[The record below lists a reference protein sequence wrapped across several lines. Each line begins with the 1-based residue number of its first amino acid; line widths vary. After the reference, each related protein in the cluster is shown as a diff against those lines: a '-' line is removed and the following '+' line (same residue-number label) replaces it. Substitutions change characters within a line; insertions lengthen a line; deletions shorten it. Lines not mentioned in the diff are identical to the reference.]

1 MNLGR
6 LSINQPILAMVLSIV
21 LLIVGAIAYT
31 TLPVSEYPQVV
42 PPTVVVTTQYPGAS
56 AQTVSD
62 TVAAPIEQEING
74 VEDML
79 YLYSQATSNGQ
90 LTITVTFKLGTDL
103 DKAQVLV
110 QNRVAIAQPRL
121 PEEVQRNGV
130 VTRKNSPDIL
140 MVVFMLSPDDTFDQ
154 LYISN
159 YALLQVRDQL
169 LRLDGVGD
177 IQMFG
182 ARDYSMRLWLDP
194 DKIAT
199 LGLTAGE
206 VVAAIRAQNVQIAG
220 GQIAEPPIADRAFS
234 PNLTF
239 TGRLKDPK
247 QFEEIVVKAGADG
260 RTVKLRDVARIEL
273 GALAYS
279 TNSFLLRKSA
289 VAMLVTQRPGSNAL
303 ATAKSISNTMER
315 LKTSFPRGLDYN
327 IGYNPTEFIA
337 QSVSELIKTIY
348 EAMALVVIVVLVFLQ
363 GWRPAIIPIIAIP
376 VSLVGTF
383 AVMAALGFSIN
394 NLTLFGLVLAVGIV
408 VDDAIVVVEN
418 VERHLE
424 HGMSRRDAALRTMEE
439 VGGALVS
446 IALVLCA
453 VFVPT
458 AFLGGISGQFF
469 QQFAVTIAVA
479 TAISC
484 FCSLTLSP
492 ALASLIL
499 QPHADKRPPAS
510 WNFIARGW
518 DWFTGLFNRGF
529 DRLSHG
535 YAGAANFVI
544 RHSVVM
550 LLVYVALIGSAG
562 WLLMTTPQGF
572 IPAQDR
578 GYVIVS
584 VQLPGAASLARTTE
598 VVREIERIAL
608 DTPGIIRV
616 AAFAGFSGATRT
628 QASNAAALFPVF
640 EDAEVRHKKGLSANA
655 VANDL
660 RKRLASIQ
668 GAFIIVIPPP
678 AVPGIGTGGGFTMR
692 IQDRQGRGSEML
704 AAATDELVGAARKA
718 PGLTQVFSPFSANT
732 PQLFVDIDRV
742 KAQKLGVPIAGI
754 TDTIQ
759 TYFGSSYV
767 NDFNLFGR
775 TYHVTAQADLP
786 FRKESADLARLR
798 TRNAA
803 GDMVMLGS
811 VVDFRDVSGPD
822 RVARYNLYPASELQ
836 GDTLPGTSSA
846 TAINTMKK
854 LAEETL
860 PSGFAYRVDGSVLS
874 AGHRRQYRP
883 PRVPDLRAVRVSG
896 AGGAIWQLEPAVRG
910 HPDRADVPAGRDYR
924 RADHGAGRQHPDPD
938 RVRGAGGVGGQERHS
953 DRRVRARY
961 RTRRKGA
968 AGGGDRSL
976 PVAAAADPDDL
987 VRVHSRRAAAGDF
1000 LGLGVGDAAGGRRR
1014 RVLRHDW
1021 RDAVRPG
1028 LHADLL
1034 RHRPEPGGREGRQEA
1049 GRGVIRGDPVAIP
1062 PSFRARAAPR
1072 NGRSQEL
1079 PMRRRCQRKP
1089 ILLAYP
1095 KWMGS
1100 RGVMNSVGRF
1110 L

>member
-21 LLIVGAIAYT
+21 LLIVGAIAYP

-42 PPTVVVTTQYPGAS
+42 PPTVTVTTLYPGAS

-159 YALLQVRDQL
+159 YTSLQVRDEL

-177 IQMFG
+177 IQMYG

-194 DKIAT
+194 DRIANV
-199 LGLTAGE
+199 GLTSTE
-206 VVAAIRAQNVQIAG
+206 VLAAIRAQNLQIAG
-220 GQIAEPPIADRAFS
+220 GQIAEPPISDRAFQ
-234 PNLTF
+234 PNLVF
-239 TGRLKDPK
+239 TGRLKDIG
-247 QFEEIVVKAGADG
+247 QFEDIVVKASPDG
-260 RTVKLRDVARIEL
+260 RTVRLRDVARVEL
-273 GALAYS
+273 GALSYATS
-279 TNSFLLRKSA
+279 SFILRKSA
-289 VAMLVTQRPGSNAL
+289 VAMVVTQRPGSNAL
-303 ATAKSISNTMER
+303 ATANHISETMAK
-315 LKTSFPRGLDYN
+315 LKTSFPTGLDYN
-327 IGYNPTEFIA
+327 IGYNPSEFID
-337 QSVSELIKTIY
+337 QSVHELIKAVY

-418 VERHLE
+418 VERHLK
-424 HGMSRRDAALRTMEE
+424 HGLSRREAALKTMAE

-469 QQFAVTIAVA
+469 RQFAVTIAVA
-479 TAISC
+479 TAISL

-499 QPHADKRPPAS
+499 TPHEEKRPPAR
-510 WNFIARGW
+510 WNVIARGW
-518 DWFTGLFNRGF
+518 GSFTALFNRIF
-529 DRLSHG
+529 DRLARG
-535 YAGAANFVI
+535 YAAMADFFI
-544 RHSVVM
+544 RHTTVM
-550 LLVYVALIGSAG
+550 LMIYLALIGSAG
-562 WLLMTTPQGF
+562 WLLVSTPQGF

-578 GYVIVS
+578 GYLIIS
-584 VQLPGAASLARTTE
+584 VQLPGAASLARTTA

-608 DTPGIIRV
+608 DTPGIVRV

-628 QASNAAALFPVF
+628 QSGNAAALFPVF
-640 EDAEVRHKKGLSANA
+640 DEPEARHNKGWSANA
-655 VANDL
+655 ITAEL
-660 RKRLASIQ
+660 RKRLSVIQSASV
-668 GAFIIVIPPP
+668 IVIPPP
-678 AVPGIGTGGGFTMR
+678 AVPGIGTGGGFSIR
-692 IQDRQGRGSEML
+692 IQDRQGRGPELL
-704 AAATDELVGAARKA
+704 AAATDELVAAARKS
-718 PGLTQVFSPFSANT
+718 PSLTSVFSPFAANT

-742 KAQKLGVPIAGI
+742 KAQKIGVPIANI
-754 TDTIQ
+754 NDTIQ
-759 TYFGSSYV
+759 TYFGSTYV

-786 FRKESADLARLR
+786 FREEATDLARLR

-811 VVDFRDVSGPD
+811 VVDFKDISGPD
-822 RVARYNLYPASELQ
+822 RVARYNLYRASELL
-836 GDTLPGTSSA
+836 GEPAPGVSST
-846 TAINTMKK
+846 TALNTIKQ
-854 LAEETL
+854 LADETL
-860 PSGFAYRVDGSVLS
+860 PTGFSFEWTDLSYQQVTGGNAGLYVFPICVLFVYLVLAAQYGSWTLPFAVILIVPMCLFAATIGVRIMGQDVNILTQIGFVVLVGLAAKNAILIVEFARDIELQGRSRLEAVIEACRLRLRPILMTSFAFILGVLPLVVSTGSGSEM
-874 AGHRRQYRP
+874 RQ
-883 PRVPDLRAVRVSG
+883 AVGVAVFFGMLGVTLFGLIFTPIFYMVVRNLVEG
-896 AGGAIWQLEPAVRG
+896 KNEGEPTQTTA
-910 HPDRADVPAGRDYR
+910 
-924 RADHGAGRQHPDPD
+924 
-938 RVRGAGGVGGQERHS
+938 VGGDE
-953 DRRVRARY
+953 
-961 RTRRKGA
+961 
-968 AGGGDRSL
+968 
-976 PVAAAADPDDL
+976 
-987 VRVHSRRAAAGDF
+987 
-1000 LGLGVGDAAGGRRR
+1000 
-1014 RVLRHDW
+1014 LR
-1021 RDAVRPG
+1021 
-1028 LHADLL
+1028 
-1034 RHRPEPGGREGRQEA
+1034 
-1049 GRGVIRGDPVAIP
+1049 
-1062 PSFRARAAPR
+1062 
-1072 NGRSQEL
+1072 
-1079 PMRRRCQRKP
+1079 
-1089 ILLAYP
+1089 
-1095 KWMGS
+1095 
-1100 RGVMNSVGRF
+1100 
-1110 L
+1110 

>member
-6 LSINQPILAMVLSIV
+6 LSVNQPILAMVLSIV
-21 LLIVGAIAYT
+21 LLIVGAIAYQ

-42 PPTVVVTTQYPGAS
+42 PPTVTVTTQYPGAS

-140 MVVFMLSPDDTFDQ
+140 MVVFMLSPDDSFDQ

-159 YALLQVRDQL
+159 YTLLQVRDQL

-194 DKIAT
+194 DKIAS
-199 LGLTAGE
+199 LGMTSSD
-206 VVAAIRAQNVQIAG
+206 VIAAVRAQNLQIAG
-220 GQIAEPPIADRAFS
+220 GQIAEPPIADRAFQ
-234 PNLTF
+234 PNLVF
-239 TGRLKDPK
+239 TGRLKDIR
-247 QFEEIVVKAGADG
+247 QFEDIVVKAGSDG
-260 RTVKLRDVARIEL
+260 RTVRLRDVARIEL
-273 GALAYS
+273 GALAYT
-279 TNSFLLRKSA
+279 TNSFILRKSA
-289 VAMLVTQRPGSNAL
+289 VAMVVTQRPGSNAL
-303 ATAKSISNTMER
+303 ATAKHISDTMVQ
-315 LKTSFPRGLDYN
+315 LKTSFPKGLDYN

-337 QSVSELIKTIY
+337 QSIHELIKTIY

-363 GWRPAIIPIIAIP
+363 GWRPSIIPIVAIP

-383 AVMAALGFSIN
+383 AAMAALGFGIN

-418 VERHLE
+418 VERHLQL
-424 HGMSRRDAALRTMEE
+424 GMSRREAALKTMEE

-458 AFLGGISGQFF
+458 AFLGGISGRFF

-492 ALASLIL
+492 ALASKIL
-499 QPHADKRPPAS
+499 TPHEEKCRPAR
-510 WNFIARGW
+510 WNIIARGW
-518 DWFTGLFNRGF
+518 DSFTVLFNRIF
-529 DRLSHG
+529 DRLAHG
-535 YAGAANFVI
+535 YAAAAYFVI
-544 RHSVVM
+544 RHTVVM
-550 LLVYVALIGSAG
+550 LAIYVALIGSAG
-562 WLLMTTPQGF
+562 WLLATTSQGF

-578 GYVIVS
+578 GYLIIS
-584 VQLPGAASLARTTE
+584 VQLPGAASLVRTTA

-608 DTPGIIRV
+608 DTPGIVRV

-628 QASNAAALFPVF
+628 QAGNAAALFPVF
-640 EDAEVRHKKGLSANA
+640 DDPEARVRKGLTASVITAN
-655 VANDL
+655 L
-660 RKRLASIQ
+660 RKRLSAIQ
-668 GAFIIVIPPP
+668 GAFVIVIPPP
-678 AVPGIGTGGGFTMR
+678 AVPGIGTGGGFAIR
-692 IQDRQGRGSEML
+692 IQDRQGRGPEL
-704 AAATDELVGAARKA
+704 LGAATDELVAAARKS
-718 PGLTQVFSPFSANT
+718 PNLTSVFSPFTANT

-742 KAQKLGVPIAGI
+742 KAQKLGVPIASI
-754 TDTIQ
+754 NDTIQ
-759 TYFGSSYV
+759 TYFGSTYV

-786 FRKESADLARLR
+786 FRREASDLARLR

-811 VVDFRDVSGPD
+811 VVDFKDVSGPD
-822 RVARYNLYPASELQ
+822 RVARYNLYSASELQ
-836 GDTLPGTSSA
+836 GEPAPGVSSR
-846 TAINTMKK
+846 TALNTIKQ
-854 LAEETL
+854 LADKTL
-860 PSGFAYRVDGSVLS
+860 PSGFSFEWTDLSYQQVTGGNAGLYVFPICVLFVYLVLAAQYGSWTLPLAVILIVPMCLFAATIGVRIMGLDINILTQIGFVVLVGL
-874 AGHRRQYRP
+874 AAKNAILIVEFARDIEFRGKPRLEAVIEACRLRLRP
-883 PRVPDLRAVRVSG
+883 ILMTSFAF
-896 AGGAIWQLEPAVRG
+896 I
-910 HPDRADVPAGRDYR
+910 
-924 RADHGAGRQHPDPD
+924 
-938 RVRGAGGVGGQERHS
+938 
-953 DRRVRARY
+953 
-961 RTRRKGA
+961 
-968 AGGGDRSL
+968 
-976 PVAAAADPDDL
+976 
-987 VRVHSRRAAAGDF
+987 
-1000 LGLGVGDAAGGRRR
+1000 LGVLPLILSTGSGSEMREAVGVAVFFGMLGVTLFGLIFTPIFYMVVRNLAEGKNEGKPTQSIATAA
-1014 RVLRHDW
+1014 
-1021 RDAVRPG
+1021 
-1028 LHADLL
+1028 
-1034 RHRPEPGGREGRQEA
+1034 E
-1049 GRGVIRGDPVAIP
+1049 
-1062 PSFRARAAPR
+1062 
-1072 NGRSQEL
+1072 
-1079 PMRRRCQRKP
+1079 
-1089 ILLAYP
+1089 
-1095 KWMGS
+1095 
-1100 RGVMNSVGRF
+1100 
-1110 L
+1110 

>member
-1 MNLGR
+1 MNLGK
-6 LSINQPILAMVLSIV
+6 LSVNQPILAMVLSIV
-21 LLIVGAIAYT
+21 LLIVGAIAYQ
-31 TLPVSEYPQVV
+31 TLPVSEYPQAV
-42 PPTVVVTTQYPGAS
+42 PPTVTVTTQYPGAS

-140 MVVFMLSPDDTFDQ
+140 MAVFVLSPDDSFDQ

-159 YALLQVRDQL
+159 YTLLQVRDQL

-182 ARDYSMRLWLDP
+182 ARDYSMRLWFDP
-194 DKIAT
+194 DRIAN
-199 LGLTAGE
+199 LGLTSTE
-206 VVAAIRAQNVQIAG
+206 VLAAIRAQNLQIAG
-220 GQIAEPPIADRAFS
+220 GQIAEPPIADRAFQ
-234 PNLTF
+234 PNLVF
-239 TGRLKDPK
+239 TGRLKDIR
-247 QFEEIVVKAGADG
+247 QFEDIVVKAGSDG
-260 RTVKLRDVARIEL
+260 RIVRLRDVARVEL
-273 GALAYS
+273 GALSYATS
-279 TNSFLLRKSA
+279 SRILRKSA
-289 VAMLVTQRPGSNAL
+289 VAMVVTQRPGSNAL
-303 ATAKSISNTMER
+303 DTAKAISNTMAK
-315 LKTSFPRGLDYN
+315 LKESFPKGLDYN

-337 QSVSELIKTIY
+337 QSVHELIKTVY

-383 AVMAALGFSIN
+383 AVMSVLGFSIN

-424 HGMSRRDAALRTMEE
+424 HGMSRRDAALKTMGE

-492 ALASLIL
+492 ALASQIL
-499 QPHADKRPPAS
+499 VQHGEKQPPAR
-510 WNFIARGW
+510 WNIIARGW
-518 DWFTGLFNRGF
+518 DSFTALFNRVF
-529 DRLSHG
+529 DRLAQG
-535 YAGAANFVI
+535 YAGVADFVI
-544 RHSVVM
+544 RHTVVM
-550 LLVYVALIGSAG
+550 LAIYLVLIGSAG
-562 WLLMTTPQGF
+562 WLLATTSQGF

-578 GYVIVS
+578 GYLIIS
-584 VQLPGAASLARTTE
+584 AQLPGAASLARTTA

-608 DTPGIIRV
+608 DTPGIVRV
-616 AAFAGFSGATRT
+616 GAFSGFSGATRT
-628 QASNAAALFPVF
+628 QAGNAAALFPVF
-640 EDAEVRHKKGLSANA
+640 DEPEVRQKKGLSADA
-655 VANDL
+655 ITADL
-660 RKRLASIQ
+660 RKRLSVIQ

-678 AVPGIGTGGGFTMR
+678 AVPGIGTGGGFTIR
-692 IQDRQGRGSEML
+692 IQDRQGRGPELL
-704 AAATDELVGAARKA
+704 AAATDELVQAARKS
-718 PGLTQVFSPFSANT
+718 PNLTSVFSPFSANT

-742 KAQKLGVPIAGI
+742 KAQKLGVPIANI
-754 TDTIQ
+754 NDTIQ
-759 TYFGSSYV
+759 TYFGSTYV

-786 FRKESADLARLR
+786 FRKDSPDLARLR

-811 VVDFRDVSGPD
+811 IVDFKDVSGPD
-822 RVARYNLYPASELQ
+822 RVARYNLYSASELQ
-836 GDTLPGTSSA
+836 GEPAPGVSST
-846 TAINTMKK
+846 TALNTIEQ
-854 LAEETL
+854 LADQTL
-860 PSGFAYRVDGSVLS
+860 PSGFSFEWTDLSYQQVTGGNAGLYVFPICVLFVYLVLAAQYGSWTLPFAVILIVPMCLFAATIGVRIMGQDVNILTQIGFVVLVGLAAKNAILIVEFARDIELEGRPRLDAVIEACRLRLRPILMTS
-874 AGHRRQYRP
+874 FAFILGVLPLVVSTGSGSEMRQ
-883 PRVPDLRAVRVSG
+883 AVGV
-896 AGGAIWQLEPAVRG
+896 AVFFG
-910 HPDRADVPAGRDYR
+910 MLGVTLFGLIFTPIFYMV
-924 RADHGAGRQHPDPD
+924 
-938 RVRGAGGVGGQERHS
+938 VRNLAEGKNEGKKDQ
-953 DRRVRARY
+953 
-961 RTRRKGA
+961 TT
-968 AGGGDRSL
+968 
-976 PVAAAADPDDL
+976 AAAA
-987 VRVHSRRAAAGDF
+987 
-1000 LGLGVGDAAGGRRR
+1000 
-1014 RVLRHDW
+1014 
-1021 RDAVRPG
+1021 
-1028 LHADLL
+1028 
-1034 RHRPEPGGREGRQEA
+1034 E
-1049 GRGVIRGDPVAIP
+1049 
-1062 PSFRARAAPR
+1062 
-1072 NGRSQEL
+1072 
-1079 PMRRRCQRKP
+1079 
-1089 ILLAYP
+1089 
-1095 KWMGS
+1095 
-1100 RGVMNSVGRF
+1100 
-1110 L
+1110 

>member
-31 TLPVSEYPQVV
+31 TLPVAEYPQVV
-42 PPTVVVTTQYPGAS
+42 PPTVVVTAQYPGAS
-56 AQTVSD
+56 AQTISD
-62 TVAAPIEQEING
+62 TVAAPIEQQING

-110 QNRVAIAQPRL
+110 QNRVAIAQPQL

-159 YALLQVRDQL
+159 YALLQIRDQL
-169 LRLDGVGD
+169 LRLDGIGD
-177 IQMFG
+177 IQIFG

-194 DKIAT
+194 DKISN
-199 LGLTAGE
+199 LGLTAGD
-206 VVAAIRAQNVQIAG
+206 VVAAIRAQNLQITG
-220 GQIAEPPIADRAFS
+220 GQFASPPIADRAFQ

-239 TGRLKDPK
+239 TGRLKDPS
-247 QFEEIVVKAGADG
+247 QFEDIVVKAGQDG
-260 RTVKLRDVARIEL
+260 RIVRLRDVARIEL
-273 GALAYS
+273 GALDYS
-279 TNSFLLRKSA
+279 TNSFLLRKTA

-303 ATAKSISNTMER
+303 ATAKGISDTMTK
-315 LKTSFPRGLDYN
+315 LKASFPKGLDYN

-337 QSVSELIKTIY
+337 QSISELIKTIY
-348 EAMALVVIVVLVFLQ
+348 EAMILVVIVVLVFLQ

-383 AVMAALGFSIN
+383 AAMAALGFAIN

-424 HGMSRRDAALRTMEE
+424 HGMSRRDAALKTMEE

-492 ALASLIL
+492 ALASQILIPL
-499 QPHADKRPPAS
+499 EEKRPPAA
-510 WNFIARGW
+510 WNLLARGW
-518 DWFTGLFNRGF
+518 QKFTGVFNRGF

-535 YAGAANFVI
+535 YASAAGFVI
-544 RHSVVM
+544 RHRVAM
-550 LLVYVALIGSAG
+550 LLIYIVLIGSAG
-562 WLLMTTPQGF
+562 WLLATTPQGY

-584 VQLPGAASLARTTE
+584 AQLPGAASLARTTE
-598 VVREIERIAL
+598 IVRRIESIAL

-616 AAFAGFSGATRT
+616 AAFAGLSGATRT

-640 EDAEVRHKKGLSANA
+640 EEPEIRLKKGLTAA
-655 VANDL
+655 AITADL
-660 RKRLASIQ
+660 RKRLSAIE

-678 AVPGIGTGGGFTMR
+678 SIPGIGTGGGFTMR
-692 IQDRQGRGSEML
+692 IQDRQGRGSQLL
-704 AAATDELVGAARKA
+704 AAATDELVNAARKA
-718 PGLTQVFSPFSANT
+718 PGLTSVFSPYTANT
-732 PQLFVDIDRV
+732 PQVFVDIDRV
-742 KAQKLGVPIAGI
+742 KAQKLGVPIANL
-754 TDTIQ
+754 TDTIE
-759 TYFGSSYV
+759 TYFGSAYV

-786 FRKESADLARLR
+786 FRKEHADLSRLR
-798 TRNAA
+798 TRNAN

-811 VVDFRDVSGPD
+811 VVDFRDISGPD

-836 GDTLPGTSSA
+836 GEGLPGVSST
-846 TAINTMKK
+846 TAINTMKR
-854 LAEETL
+854 LADETL
-860 PSGFAYRVDGSVLS
+860 PSGFSFEWTDLSYQQVTGGNAGLLVFPICVLFVYLVLAAQYGSWTLPFAVILIVPMCLFAATIGVRIMGQDVNILTQIGFVVLVGLAAKNAILIVEFARDIENEGRDRLDAVIEACRLRLRPILMTSFAFILGVLPLVVSTGSGSEMRQAVGVAVFFGMLGVTLFGLIFTPIFYMVVRNLADG
-874 AGHRRQYRP
+874 AKRKKP
-883 PRVPDLRAVRVSG
+883 
-896 AGGAIWQLEPAVRG
+896 EPAT
-910 HPDRADVPAGRDYR
+910 A
-924 RADHGAGRQHPDPD
+924 
-938 RVRGAGGVGGQERHS
+938 S
-953 DRRVRARY
+953 
-961 RTRRKGA
+961 
-968 AGGGDRSL
+968 
-976 PVAAAADPDDL
+976 
-987 VRVHSRRAAAGDF
+987 
-1000 LGLGVGDAAGGRRR
+1000 
-1014 RVLRHDW
+1014 
-1021 RDAVRPG
+1021 
-1028 LHADLL
+1028 
-1034 RHRPEPGGREGRQEA
+1034 
-1049 GRGVIRGDPVAIP
+1049 
-1062 PSFRARAAPR
+1062 
-1072 NGRSQEL
+1072 
-1079 PMRRRCQRKP
+1079 
-1089 ILLAYP
+1089 
-1095 KWMGS
+1095 
-1100 RGVMNSVGRF
+1100 
-1110 L
+1110 

>member
-1 MNLGR
+1 MNLGQ
-6 LSINQPILAMVLSIV
+6 LSINRPILAMVLSIV

-31 TLPVSEYPQVV
+31 TLPVAEYPQVV

-140 MVVFMLSPDDTFDQ
+140 MVVFMLSPDDSFDQ

-169 LRLDGVGD
+169 LRLDGIGD

-182 ARDYSMRLWLDP
+182 ARDYSMRLWLNP
-194 DKIAT
+194 DRIAD
-199 LGLTAGE
+199 LGMTAGD
-206 VVAAIRAQNVQIAG
+206 VVAAVRAQNLQITG
-220 GQIAEPPIADRAFS
+220 GQIAEPPIEDRAFQ

-239 TGRLKDPK
+239 TGRLRDPQ
-247 QFEEIVVKAGADG
+247 QFEDIVVKAGADG
-260 RTVKLRDVARIEL
+260 RTVRLRDVARIEL

-289 VAMLVTQRPGSNAL
+289 VALLVTQRPGSNAL
-303 ATAKSISNTMER
+303 ATAKNISNAMVK
-315 LKTSFPRGLDYN
+315 LKANFPHGLDYN

-348 EAMALVVIVVLVFLQ
+348 EAMLLVVIVVLVFLQ
-363 GWRPAIIPIIAIP
+363 GWRPAIIPIVAIP

-418 VERHLE
+418 VERHLRD
-424 HGMSRRDAALRTMEE
+424 GMSRRDAALKTMEE

-492 ALASLIL
+492 ALASQIL
-499 QPHADKRPPAS
+499 QPHEEKRPPAG

-518 DWFTGLFNRGF
+518 GKFTGVFNRVF

-535 YAGAANFVI
+535 YGNVANFVI
-544 RHSVVM
+544 RHTAVM
-550 LLVYVALIGSAG
+550 LLIYVALIGSAG
-562 WLLMTTPQGF
+562 WLLAITAQGF

-598 VVREIERIAL
+598 VVRQIEKIAL
-608 DTPGIIRV
+608 DTPGIVRV

-628 QASNAAALFPVF
+628 QAGNAAALFPVF
-640 EDAEVRHKKGLSANA
+640 EEPEVRLKKGLSATA
-655 VANDL
+655 ITAEL
-660 RKRLASIQ
+660 RKRLAALQ

-692 IQDRQGRGSEML
+692 IQDRQGRGSELL

-718 PGLTQVFSPFSANT
+718 PGLTSVFSPFTANT
-732 PQLFVDIDRV
+732 PQLFVNIDRV
-742 KAQKLGVPIAGI
+742 KAQKLGVPIQNV

-759 TYFGSSYV
+759 TYFGSTYI

-786 FRKESADLARLR
+786 FRKETADLARLR

-803 GDMVMLGS
+803 GDMVLLGN
-811 VVDFRDVSGPD
+811 VVNFRDLSGPD

-836 GDTLPGTSSA
+836 GDTTPGTSSA
-846 TAINTMKK
+846 TAIDIMKR
-854 LAEETL
+854 LAEQTL
-860 PSGFAYRVDGSVLS
+860 PGGFSYEWTDLSYQQVTGGNTGLYVFPICVLFVFLVLAAQYGSWSLPFAVILIVPMCLLAATIGVRIMGQDVNILTQIGFVVLVGLAAKNAILIVEFARDIELEGRKRLDAVIEACRLRLRPILMTSFAFILGVLPLVVSSGSGSEM
-874 AGHRRQYRP
+874 RQAVGVAVFFGMLGVTLFGLIFTPIFYIIVR
-883 PRVPDLRAVRVSG
+883 DL
-896 AGGAIWQLEPAVRG
+896 
-910 HPDRADVPAGRDYR
+910 AD
-924 RADHGAGRQHPDPD
+924 RQHGKKP
-938 RVRGAGGVGGQERHS
+938 
-953 DRRVRARY
+953 
-961 RTRRKGA
+961 
-968 AGGGDRSL
+968 
-976 PVAAAADPDDL
+976 
-987 VRVHSRRAAAGDF
+987 AAAG
-1000 LGLGVGDAAGGRRR
+1000 
-1014 RVLRHDW
+1014 
-1021 RDAVRPG
+1021 
-1028 LHADLL
+1028 
-1034 RHRPEPGGREGRQEA
+1034 
-1049 GRGVIRGDPVAIP
+1049 
-1062 PSFRARAAPR
+1062 
-1072 NGRSQEL
+1072 
-1079 PMRRRCQRKP
+1079 
-1089 ILLAYP
+1089 
-1095 KWMGS
+1095 
-1100 RGVMNSVGRF
+1100 
-1110 L
+1110 